1 MKTELEYLVQK
12 ERYDILSNL
21 LILCIFRCP
30 TLIAFMAINDDNYG
44 ENAFLNLVNGFVME
58 IGITQLLITL
68 FEKFFRQNDPY
79 NALYLPKS
87 NIKHLK

>member
-21 LILCIFRCP
+21 LMFCIFRYP
-30 TLIAFMAINDDNYG
+30 TLIAFISINDDNHG
-44 ENAFLNLVNGFVME
+44 ENAFLDLMNGFVMK

-68 FEKFFRQNDPY
+68 FEKFFRQNDP
-79 NALYLPKS
+79 
-87 NIKHLK
+87 

>member
-21 LILCIFRCP
+21 LILCIFRYP
-30 TLIAFMAINDDNYG
+30 TLIAFIAINDANYG

-58 IGITQLLITL
+58 IGITQLLFTL

-79 NALYLPKS
+79 NA